1 MTSDLLL
8 AFKDF
13 VDFVVEHV
21 NKLMQSICVTMSARS
36 TPTVIHGS
44 NLETL
49 AFRETDVNAESPVDL
64 LRPQI
69 GLNSHN
75 NEEG

>member
-21 NKLMQSICVTMSARS
+21 NKLMQSMCVTMSAHS
-36 TPTVIHGS
+36 KPTVIHGS

-49 AFRETDVNAESPVDL
+49 ASREMDVNPEKS
-64 LRPQI
+64 RKYR
-69 GLNSHN
+69 
-75 NEEG
+75 